1 MSTDVL
7 KQILA
12 TKAEEIDAAK
22 RRAPLA
28 ELKAQYKDTGSTRG
42 FAESLKARAAH
53 RQDAVI
59 AEIKKASPS
68 AGLIREDFDPAEL
81 AVAYQRGGA
90 TALSVLTD
98 ERYFQGHRD
107 YLISAREATELPVI
121 RKDFLIDE
129 WQIWDSAVLGADA
142 VLLIVAALDDA
153 SLENLSELAKSLSI
167 SVLVEVHDEQ
177 ELERAL
183 RVDIDLM
190 GINNRDLH
198 VFKTDLQTS
207 LKLAPLVPNER
218 LVVSESG
225 IHTPDDVAMLQA
237 GGIGAFLIGESL
249 MRQPDPGQALKRLFD

>member
-98 ERYFQGHRD
+98 ELYFQGHRD
-107 YLISAREATELPVI
+107 YLISAREATDLPVI

-153 SLENLSELAKSLSI
+153 SLESLSELAKSLSM

>member
-98 ERYFQGHRD
+98 ELYFQGHRD

-153 SLENLSELAKSLSI
+153 SLESLSELAKSLSM